1 MDPLGS
7 YYYFS
12 GSIVVS
18 IRACHVRDPGSIPGQ
33 REALLLTDDVALVLV
48 GARVQLLA
56 GVLDGVEE
64 GQAGVEV
71 RVGRLQIVVFLRI

>member
-1 MDPLGS
+1 M
-7 YYYFS
+7 
-12 GSIVVS
+12 VS

-64 GQAGVEV
+64 GEARVEV
-71 RVGRLQIVVFLRI
+71 RVGRL